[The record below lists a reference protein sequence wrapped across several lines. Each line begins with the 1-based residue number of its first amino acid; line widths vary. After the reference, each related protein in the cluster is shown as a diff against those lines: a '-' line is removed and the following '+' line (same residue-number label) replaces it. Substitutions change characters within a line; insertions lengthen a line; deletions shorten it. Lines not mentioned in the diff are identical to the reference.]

1 MFQTCCRSEAS
12 FKENFKE
19 GSDRLMVLPLRYVNV
34 SLTPQAYEV
43 LKELKRRMGVKS
55 YSDVILRLY
64 EGSVP
69 EYRHEEL
76 ALLCKLL
83 DKYWDD
89 INKHLKRIIGD
100 LK

>member
-1 MFQTCCRSEAS
+1 LFQTCCKSEAG
-12 FKENFKE
+12 FKEKFKE
-19 GSDRLMVLPLRYVNV
+19 DSDRLMVLPLRYVNV

-43 LKELKRRMGVKS
+43 LKELKRKMRVKS
-55 YSDVILRLY
+55 YSDVILKLY

-69 EYRHEEL
+69 KYQHEEL
-76 ALLCKLL
+76 VLLCKLL

-89 INKHLKRIIGD
+89 IGKHLKRLFED